1 MSKWHD
7 SKSLKMKFVFLIAGK
22 ELYKWKSKHT
32 RIAARMMESYTQQRI
47 IKLLEDCHPVHK
59 WRDEDGDVE
68 IIRYTDQ
75 LIRFGIDTDEKLKEW
90 SDKGDEYFYVS
101 MNPWYEVISV
111 NDKHYFSEPI
121 FDVHEAINFAKE
133 LQDKYTDG
141 VVND

>member
-1 MSKWHD
+1 MNETIINKDRLSPEFYVWETGQEEVWGTRNNPF
-7 SKSLKMKFVFLIAGK
+7 FVIRNGEMRIHARR
-22 ELYKWKSKHT
+22 EL
-32 RIAARMMESYTQQRI
+32 
-47 IKLLEDCHPVHK
+47 
-59 WRDEDGDVE
+59 DGDVE